1 MTKSATSEV
10 TVQMAKWYTLHG
22 AENDVVINTR
32 IQIAR
37 NVKGYNFT
45 IKLSDDEK
53 YEIAD
58 KIDEVLTENLPGKF
72 VTTPMIEVGR
82 DLQISLAEK
91 NIVSPEFVSHADG
104 RTLIMTEDETLSIMV
119 CEEDHLKIQSLL
131 PGLELEKAYELSNT
145 LDNMLD
151 EKLFFSFDK
160 KLGYLTQC
168 PTNIGTAMRAS
179 VMLQLPA
186 LLMRGQIN
194 RLSNMVSK
202 LGLVLTGA
210 YGEGDSPTGA
220 LYQLSNQV
228 TLGISEDAAISN
240 LKSISLSII
249 EQERACRAELMESLK
264 FQDIFWRSYGTLKN
278 ARVMT
283 FAEFMEAISVIKV
296 GITSGEIKVSCEK
309 INELIFTMQPATLNV
324 EFGESLDRQVRDIK
338 RAEKIRGI
346 FSE

>member
-1 MTKSATSEV
+1 MTK
-10 TVQMAKWYTLHG
+10 WYMRKGT
-22 AENDVVINTR
+22 ENDVVISTK

-45 IKLSDDEK
+45 VRLSDDEK
-53 YEIAD
+53 YEIAE
-58 KIDEVLTENLPGKF
+58 KIDAVLDDKLPGKL
-72 VTTPMIEVGR
+72 VSTPMNEVGR

-91 NIVSPEFVSHADG
+91 NLISPEFVSSAQG
-104 RTLIMTEDETLSIMV
+104 RTLITTEDESLSIMV

-151 EKLFFSFDK
+151 EELIFSFDK

-179 VMLQLPA
+179 VVLQLPA
-186 LLMRGQIN
+186 LQMKGQIS
-194 RLSNMVSK
+194 RLSTTVSK

-210 YGEGDSPTGA
+210 HGEGDTPQGC
-220 LYQLSNQV
+220 LYQLSNRV
-228 TLGISEDAAISN
+228 TLGISEQAAIEN

-249 EQERACRAELMESLK
+249 EQERAYRKELNGSLK
-264 FQDIFWRSYGTLKN
+264 FQDMLWRSYGTLKN

-283 FAEFMEAISVIKV
+283 FAEFIETISIIRI
-296 GITSGEIKVSCEK
+296 GITAGELGIPDEK
-309 INELIFTMQPATLNV
+309 INELVMCLQPATLNV
-324 EFGESLDRQVRDIK
+324 EFGESLDRQIRDVR
-338 RAEKIRGI
+338 RAEKVRAV
-346 FSE
+346 FN

>member
-1 MTKSATSEV
+1 
-10 TVQMAKWYTLHG
+10 MAKWYTLHG
-22 AENDVVINTR
+22 SENDVVIDTK

-58 KIDEVLTENLPGKF
+58 KIDEILSEQLPGKF

-91 NIVSPEFVSHADG
+91 NLVSPEFVSYADG
-104 RTLIMTEDETLSIMV
+104 RTLIMTEDESLSIMV

-145 LDNMLD
+145 LDTMLD

-186 LLMRGQIN
+186 LLIRGQIN

-202 LGLVLTGA
+202 LGLVLIGA

-220 LYQLSNQV
+220 LYQLSNQI
-228 TLGISEDAAISN
+228 TLGISEDAAIAN

-249 EQERACRAELMESLK
+249 EQERACRSELMESLK
-264 FQDIFWRSYGTLKN
+264 FQDMFWRSYGTLKN

-283 FAEFMEAISVIKV
+283 FAEFMESVSILKV
-296 GITSGEIKVSCEK
+296 GIASGEVKVPCEK

-324 EFGESLDRQVRDIK
+324 EFGESLDRQVRNVK
-338 RAEKIRGI
+338 RADKIREI
-346 FSE
+346 FTDSV